1 MRILITRPR
10 IDAEPFAL
18 AIRALGHDPVIEP
31 LIEIAMLMGA
41 PLDLNGVQA
50 LVLTSANGARAAAQR
65 TTARDIVVVAVG
77 TATATAARV
86 AGFRNVS
93 VSSGEGVEALAAFVR
108 MTLRSVD
115 GALIHP
121 TSGIAAG
128 DLAGALRSHGFTV
141 RRETIYEARA
151 VEHLSGAVVAELSA
165 GLIDAAAF
173 FSPRTAGLFAE
184 LVGDEGLE
192 AACGRMTA
200 ICLSPAVA
208 SALTPLRFEAVKVAE
223 KASTEAMLE
232 QIGKA

>member
-10 IDAEPFAL
+10 LDAEPFAQ

-31 LIEIAMLMGA
+31 LIEIAMLSGA
-41 PLDLNGVQA
+41 PLDLSGVQA

-65 TTARDIVVVAVG
+65 TTARDISVLAVG
-77 TATATAARV
+77 AATAGAARD

-93 VSSGEGVEALAAFVR
+93 VSPGEGVEALAAFIR
-108 MTLRSVD
+108 ATLRSD
-115 GALIHP
+115 GGALLHP
-121 TSGIAAG
+121 TGSISAG
-128 DLAGALRSHGFTV
+128 DLATALRSDGFTA

-165 GLIDAAAF
+165 GLIDAATF

-184 LVGDEGLE
+184 LAVDEGLE
-192 AACGRMTA
+192 AACGRLTA

-208 SALTPLRFEAVKVAE
+208 GALTELRFAAVKVAE
-223 KASTEAMLE
+223 KPSTEAMLAR
-232 QIGKA
+232 IGGA